1 MVNTVAE
8 QLGDLTRT
16 HTCGAL
22 RAPDVGADVVLL
34 GWVHRVRD
42 LGGLLFVDLRDRSGL
57 TQVVIDSAVGNA
69 VGNVSGDAAGTD
81 GEALMA
87 KAKRLR
93 SEYVVGVVGRVRR
106 RSVETQNAKLA
117 TGDVEVVVRQLTVL
131 NEAKT
136 PPFPIADD
144 TPVSEDVRLK
154 YRYLDLRRTRLQQ
167 NMVLRHKVT
176 VAIRRYFDANDFLE
190 IETPILTKSTP
201 EGARDYL
208 VPSRVHPGE
217 FFALPQSPQLF
228 KQILMIAGMDRYV
241 QICKCFRDEDLRADR
256 QPEFTQ
262 VDVEMSFARPET
274 IFDMIEPLM
283 RDIFRVIGREI
294 ETPFRRMPYDE
305 AIAVY
310 GSDKPDLR
318 CGMPIQDLREF
329 FRESSF
335 RVFREI
341 VAGGGTVRGFVV
353 PDAAS
358 YSRSEVDGIV
368 DQAKAMGATG
378 LVWARRAADGAVTS
392 SVMKAMGEEAVRQLL
407 DLTNTTAGG
416 VLLVAAGE
424 PEATSKLLGQL
435 RLMLAKKDGK
445 LDPNVYAFVWVV
457 DFPLLEWDA
466 DEKRYNSMH
475 HPFTSPH
482 DTDIGKMET
491 DPGAARAK
499 AYDLVLNGSEIGGGS
514 IRIHDSTLQSRIF
527 SLLNIS
533 PEEARL
539 RFGFFLDALEHGT
552 PPHGGIALGLDRIVA
567 LLANESSIR
576 EVIAF
581 PKTAA
586 AVDLMSDAP
595 SAVGARQLKELHLL
609 PRA

>member
-1 MVNTVAE
+1 VAE

-22 RAPDVGADVVLL
+22 RPSNVGANVVLL

-42 LGGLLFVDLRDRSGL
+42 LGGLLFVDIRDREGV
-57 TQVVIDSAVGNA
+57 TQVVFDAD
-69 VGNVSGDAAGTD
+69 DAAQ
-81 GEALMA
+81 MA

-93 SEYVVGVVGRVRR
+93 SEFVIGVTGTVRR
-106 RSVETQNAKLA
+106 RSAETVNPKL
-117 TGDVEVVVRQLTVL
+117 GSGEVEVVVKQLTVL

-136 PPFPIADD
+136 PPFPVADE

-154 YRYLDLRRTRLQQ
+154 YRYLDLRRPRLAN
-167 NMVLRHKVT
+167 NMILRHKVAAA
-176 VAIRRYFDANDFLE
+176 VRRYFDANGFLE
-190 IETPILTKSTP
+190 VETPILTKSTP

-228 KQILMIAGMDRYV
+228 KQILMIAGIDRYV

-274 IFDMIEPLM
+274 IFGMIEPLM
-283 RDIFRVIGREI
+283 RDIFRVIGRDIEI
-294 ETPFRRMPYDE
+294 PFQRMSYAD
-305 AIAVY
+305 AMAKY

-318 CGMPIQDLREF
+318 PGLEIQDLREQ
-329 FRESSF
+329 FRSSNF
-335 RVFREI
+335 RVFKEI
-341 VAGGGTVRGFVV
+341 VAKGGTVRGFVI
-353 PDAAS
+353 PKAS
-358 YSRSEVDGIV
+358 HYSRSEVDGIV
-368 DQAKAMGATG
+368 DMAKQQLGATG
-378 LVWARRAADGAVTS
+378 LVWARRMDDGTITS
-392 SVMKAMGEEAVRQLL
+392 SVMKAMGEEEVGKLL
-407 DLTNTTAGG
+407 EATSTGKGG
-416 VLLVAAGE
+416 LIFVAAGE
-424 PEATSKLLGQL
+424 PDATSKLLGQL
-435 RLMLAKKDGK
+435 RLILAKKDGLLK
-445 LDPNVYAFVWVV
+445 PDEYRFTWVV

-466 DEKRYNSMH
+466 EEKRWNSMH
-475 HPFTSPH
+475 HPFTSPL
-482 DTDIGKMET
+482 DEDMGKLDS
-491 DPGAARAK
+491 DPGNSRAK

-514 IRIHDSTLQSRIF
+514 IRIHDSTMQSKIF

-533 PEEARL
+533 DEEAKA
-539 RFGFFLDALEHGT
+539 RFGFFLEALEYGT
-552 PPHGGIALGLDRIVA
+552 PPHGGIALGLDRIA
-567 LLANESSIR
+567 AILANESSIR

-595 SAVGARQLKELHLL
+595 SAVDAKQLRELHIQIK
-609 PRA
+609 

>member
-1 MVNTVAE
+1 VAE
-8 QLGDLTRT
+8 QLGELTRT

-22 RAPDVGADVVLL
+22 RPDDVGAEVVLL

-42 LGGLLFVDLRDRSGL
+42 LGGLLFIDIRDRAGV
-57 TQVVIDSAVGNA
+57 TQVVFDK
-69 VGNVSGDAAGTD
+69 DD
-81 GEALMA
+81 DALMS

-93 SEYVVGVVGRVRR
+93 SEFVIGVSGRVRR
-106 RSVETQNAKLA
+106 RSADTVNAKLA
-117 TGDVEVVVRQLTVL
+117 TGEVEVVVQQLTIL

-136 PPFPIADD
+136 PPFPIADE
-144 TPVSEDVRLK
+144 TPVAEDVRLK
-154 YRYLDLRRTRLQQ
+154 YRYLDLRRPRLQT
-167 NMVLRHKVT
+167 NIVLRHKVT
-176 VAIRRYFDANDFLE
+176 SVIRRFFDENGFLE

-228 KQILMIAGMDRYV
+228 KQILMVAGMDRYV

-274 IFDMIEPLM
+274 IFGVIEPVM
-283 RDIFRVIGREI
+283 KQIFAVIGRDI
-294 ETPFRRMPYDE
+294 STPFPRMPYAE
-305 AIAVY
+305 AIAKY

-318 CGMPIQDLREF
+318 CGMPIQDIREF

-341 VAGGGTVRGFVV
+341 VANGGTVRGFVV
-353 PDAAS
+353 KNAGG
-358 YSRSEVDGIV
+358 YSRSEVDGLV
-368 DQAKAMGATG
+368 DQAKALGATG
-378 LVWARRAADGAVTS
+378 LIWARRLEDGSITS
-392 SVMKAMGEEAVRQLL
+392 SIMKAMGEDAVRQML
-407 DLTNTTAGG
+407 DLTG
-416 VLLVAAGE
+416 VSNGDLLLVAAGE
-424 PEATSKLLGQL
+424 PDATSKLLGQL
-435 RLMLAKKDGK
+435 RLNLAKKDG
-445 LDPNVYAFVWVV
+445 LLRADEYVFTWVV

-466 DEKRYNSMH
+466 EDRRWGYVH

-482 DTDIGKMET
+482 EDDIDRLDS
-491 DPGAARAK
+491 DPGSVRAK

-514 IRIHDSTLQSRIF
+514 IRIHDSALQRRMF
-527 SLLNIS
+527 SLLQIS
-533 PEEARL
+533 DEDARL
-539 RFGFFLDALEHGT
+539 RFGFFLEALEFGT
-552 PPHGGIALGLDRIVA
+552 PPHGGIALGLDRIIA
-567 LLANESSIR
+567 ILAAESSIR

-595 SAVGARQLKELHLL
+595 SAVDPRQLRELHIQAT
-609 PRA
+609 RK